1 MATATAQAPA
11 VEEHPRPALLLR
23 RLRRNPTMVG
33 GACFL
38 LLMLVAAL
46 GAPLL
51 GTIDPEELNP
61 IDRLRG
67 PSPAHWFGTDMLG
80 RDLYS
85 RAVYGT
91 RISLTVGLCV
101 AVLSL
106 SIGLAI
112 GLLSG
117 YLRQVDAVVMRIM
130 DGLMAIPAILLAIA
144 LMALMSA
151 SVQNVIIALTIPEIP
166 RVVRLV
172 RALVLS
178 LREQAFVEASRAV
191 GAGIWRVLL
200 RHITPNTVAP
210 LIVQGTYICASAVNL
225 RGLPQLPRR
234 WHAAQH
240 SKLGQHH
247 GRGPHLRADR
257 LLDHPLSRPV
267 PGLHRSGHQ
276 PPRRRPTRYAGPQA
290 GAAHVVTAIGPQS
303 SLPVPLYDAAAC
315 CLMRFIN
322 PPARMMSMISLG

>member
-1 MATATAQAPA
+1 MVTATAPIHA
-11 VEEHPRPALLLR
+11 VEEQPRAASLLR
-23 RLRRNPTMVG
+23 KMRRNPTMVG

-38 LLMLVAAL
+38 LVMLVAAL
-46 GAPLL
+46 GAPYL

-67 PSPAHWFGTDMLG
+67 PSPTHWFGTDMLG

-106 SIGLAI
+106 TIGLAI

-117 YLRQVDAVVMRIM
+117 YLRHVDTVVMRIM
-130 DGLMAIPAILLAIA
+130 DGVMAIPAILLAIA
-144 LMALMSA
+144 LMALMNA

-178 LREQAFVEASRAV
+178 LREQAFVEASRAI

-200 RHITPNTVAP
+200 RHVTPNTIAP
-210 LIVQGTYICASAVNL
+210 LIVQGTYICASAVIFEAYL
-225 RGLPQLPRR
+225 
-234 WHAAQH
+234 
-240 SKLGQHH
+240 SFLGAGTPPNIPSWGNIMAE
-247 GRGPHLRADR
+247 GRTYVQIAFWIILF
-257 LLDHPLSRPV
+257 
-267 PGLHRSGHQ
+267 PGLFLAFTVLAINLLGDGLRDTLD
-276 PPRRRPTRYAGPQA
+276 PKLARR
-290 GAAHVVTAIGPQS
+290 
-303 SLPVPLYDAAAC
+303 
-315 CLMRFIN
+315 M
-322 PPARMMSMISLG
+322 

>member
-1 MATATAQAPA
+1 MVTAIAPAHA
-11 VEEHPRPALLLR
+11 VEEQPRTAPLLR
-23 RLRRNPTMVG
+23 TLRRNPTMVG

-38 LLMLVAAL
+38 LVMLAAAL
-46 GAPLL
+46 GAPWL

-67 PSPAHWFGTDMLG
+67 PSLAYWFGTDMLG

-85 RAVYGT
+85 RTVYGS
-91 RISLTVGLCV
+91 RISLLVGLCV

-106 SIGLAI
+106 TIGLAI

-117 YLRQVDAVVMRIM
+117 YLRHVDTVVMRIM

-144 LMALMSA
+144 LMALMNA
-151 SVQNVIIALTIPEIP
+151 STQNVIIALTIPEIP

-200 RHITPNTVAP
+200 RHVTPNTIAP
-210 LIVQGTYICASAVNL
+210 LIVQGTYICASAVIFEAYL
-225 RGLPQLPRR
+225 
-234 WHAAQH
+234 
-240 SKLGQHH
+240 SFLGAGTPPNIPSWGNIMAE
-247 GRGPHLRADR
+247 GRTYVQIAFWIILF
-257 LLDHPLSRPV
+257 
-267 PGLHRSGHQ
+267 PGLFLALTVLAVNLLGDGLRDTLD
-276 PPRRRPTRYAGPQA
+276 PKLARR
-290 GAAHVVTAIGPQS
+290 
-303 SLPVPLYDAAAC
+303 
-315 CLMRFIN
+315 M
-322 PPARMMSMISLG
+322 